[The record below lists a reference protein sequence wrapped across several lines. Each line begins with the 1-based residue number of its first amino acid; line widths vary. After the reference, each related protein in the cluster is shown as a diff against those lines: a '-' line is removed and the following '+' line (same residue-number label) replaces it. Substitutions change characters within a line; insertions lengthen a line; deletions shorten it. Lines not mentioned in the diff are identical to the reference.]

1 MATAKAKPARR
12 SARPCARQAPGC
24 ACGSCNFSKTA
35 TRPITRNPRAAAF
48 SAKFLPIRP
57 RPTTPTVCSENR
69 RIGIDCR
76 VPDRPFA
83 LGERIEGRV
92 QAELTASYN
101 RLLRETAEAASA
113 DLVVL
118 DEGLDALAL
127 NLMDGDVLAQMLD
140 RPNAPEVILTGHTA
154 VPDWMNRADYLTQ
167 MRAERHPYVRG
178 ISARKGIEW

>member
-1 MATAKAKPARR
+1 MLHIYYGDGKGKT
-12 SARPCARQAPGC
+12 SAAVGA
-24 ACGSCNFSKTA
+24 AV
-35 TRPITRNPRAAAF
+35 RAAGAGLRVRF
-48 SAKFLPIRP
+48 VQFFKNGDS
-57 RPTTPTVCSENR
+57 SEIAMLR

-83 LGERIEGRV
+83 LGERIEGR
-92 QAELTASYN
+92 

-167 MRAERHPYVRG
+167 MRADRHPYVRG

>member
-1 MATAKAKPARR
+1 MLHIYYGDGKGKT
-12 SARPCARQAPGC
+12 SAAVGA
-24 ACGSCNFSKTA
+24 AV
-35 TRPITRNPRAAAF
+35 RAAGAGLHVRF
-48 SAKFLPIRP
+48 VQFFKNGDS
-57 RPTTPTVCSENR
+57 SEISMLR
-69 RIGIDCR
+69 QIGIDCR

-118 DEGLDALAL
+118 DEGLDALAR

>member
-1 MATAKAKPARR
+1 MLHIYYGDGKGKT
-12 SARPCARQAPGC
+12 SAAVGA
-24 ACGSCNFSKTA
+24 AV
-35 TRPITRNPRAAAF
+35 RAAGAGLHVRF
-48 SAKFLPIRP
+48 VQFFKNGDS
-57 RPTTPTVCSENR
+57 SEISMLR
-69 RIGIDCR
+69 QIGIDCR

>member
-1 MATAKAKPARR
+1 MLQIYYGDGKGKT
-12 SARPCARQAPGC
+12 SAAVGA
-24 ACGSCNFSKTA
+24 AV
-35 TRPITRNPRAAAF
+35 RAAGAGLRVRF
-48 SAKFLPIRP
+48 VQFFKNGDS
-57 RPTTPTVCSENR
+57 SEIAMLR

-101 RLLRETAEAASA
+101 RLLRETAEAAASV